1 MDFLI
6 VQNTIEQH
14 MYALQKG
21 ITYAYFYKILFYTG
35 SIFYGFFMEIIED
48 TCYYKCFHFI
58 EIIMYGLIVH
68 YAYMFAFVHVEVDLD
83 LYNVVQLRILL
94 RILPYSFSYCTF
106 GRDRIF
112 KQCPHNTVC
121 IFLQGT

>member
-1 MDFLI
+1 MHISTKYLF
-6 VQNTIEQH
+6 
-14 MYALQKG
+14 
-21 ITYAYFYKILFYTG
+21 ILGVF
-35 SIFYGFFMEIIED
+35 FMVFFMEIIED

-68 YAYMFAFVHVEVDLD
+68 YAYMFEFVHVEVDLD